1 MSYSIF
7 FYFCNDKKK
16 MNAASFISKRIFSL
30 SKENLSSTVMRIAVT
45 SVALGIAIMLISIA
59 VVVGFKNQIKDKV
72 VGFVA
77 PIHIQALNQNESI
90 EETPF
95 IFDSVLNA
103 RLDKPFI
110 TEIHPT
116 ANKAGII
123 KTDEEIQAVVL
134 KGVDHDYNWSYI
146 GSYLV
151 DGEIPQYAE
160 NQRSNDVVI
169 SNIIA
174 HKMQLNVGDPVRIWF
189 VDQDLKARG
198 RKFSVKGIYETGL
211 QECDE
216 RYVYCDLDQIR
227 KLNGWNNN
235 EIGHLEIWVDDEKQ
249 INDYNEQIY
258 YSIPTHLVSYS
269 AMETYPQ
276 IFDWLEL
283 QDMNVVIIIVLM
295 LLVAG
300 ITIISMLLIIIL
312 ERTSTIGL
320 LKSMGASNGLIRS
333 IFLKRSCR
341 ILLIGMAIGN
351 VVGIGLCLIQKYTNL
366 ITLSPESYYL
376 SAVPIELNIWNILAL
391 NVGTMILWVL
401 MLLLPTM
408 LINNIR
414 PSKSIR
420 FE

>member
-1 MSYSIF
+1 
-7 FYFCNDKKK
+7 

-30 SKENLSSTVMRIAVT
+30 SKDNLSSTVMRIAVA

-95 IFDSVLNA
+95 IYDSVLNV
-103 RLDKPFI
+103 RLNKPFI
-110 TEIHPT
+110 TEMHKT

-123 KTDEEIQAVVL
+123 KTDDEILAVVL
-134 KGVDHDYNWSYI
+134 KGVDADYNWSYI
-146 GSYLV
+146 NSYLV
-151 DGEIPQYAE
+151 DGIIPQYVDNE
-160 NQRSNDVVI
+160 RSNDVVI
-169 SNIIA
+169 SKIISQ
-174 HKMQLNVGDPVRIWF
+174 KMNLNVGDPARIWF
-189 VDQDLKARG
+189 VDKDMKARG
-198 RKFSVKGIYETGL
+198 RKFNVVGIYETGL
-211 QECDE
+211 QECDD
-216 RYVYCDLDQIR
+216 RFLYCDLNQIR
-227 KLNGWNNN
+227 KLNGWDNG
-235 EIGHLEIWVDDEKQ
+235 EIGHLEIWVDNQ
-249 INDYNEQIY
+249 TLINDYNEKIY
-258 YSIPTHLVSYS
+258 YSIPTNLVSYT
-269 AMETYPQ
+269 AMETYPH

-283 QDMNVVIIIVLM
+283 QDMNVVIIIALM

-320 LKSMGASNGLIRS
+320 LKAMGASNGLIRS

-341 ILLIGMAIGN
+341 ILLIGMVIGN
-351 VVGIGLCLIQKYTNL
+351 VIGLGLCLIQQYTNV

-376 SAVPIELNIWNILAL
+376 SAVPIELNPWHILML
-391 NVGTMILWVL
+391 NVGTFVLWVL

-408 LINNIR
+408 LINNVR

>member
-1 MSYSIF
+1 
-7 FYFCNDKKK
+7 

-30 SKENLSSTVMRIAVT
+30 SKDNLSSTVMRIAVA

-95 IFDSVLNA
+95 IYDSVLNA
-103 RLDKPFI
+103 RLNKPFI
-110 TEIHPT
+110 TEMHKT

-123 KTDEEIQAVVL
+123 KTDDEILAVVL
-134 KGVDHDYNWSYI
+134 KGVDADYNWSYI
-146 GSYLV
+146 NSYLV
-151 DGEIPQYAE
+151 DGIIPQYVDNE
-160 NQRSNDVVI
+160 RSNDVVI
-169 SNIIA
+169 SKIISQ
-174 HKMQLNVGDPVRIWF
+174 KMNLNVGDPVRIWF
-189 VDQDLKARG
+189 VDKDMKARG
-198 RKFSVKGIYETGL
+198 RKFNVVGIYETGL
-211 QECDE
+211 QECDD
-216 RYVYCDLDQIR
+216 RFLYCDLNQIR
-227 KLNGWNNN
+227 KLNGWDNG
-235 EIGHLEIWVDDEKQ
+235 EIGHLEIWVDNQ
-249 INDYNEQIY
+249 TLINDYNEKIY
-258 YSIPTHLVSYS
+258 YSIPTNLVSYT
-269 AMETYPQ
+269 AMETYPH

-283 QDMNVVIIIVLM
+283 QDMNVVIIIALM

-320 LKSMGASNGLIRS
+320 LKAMGASNGLIRS

-341 ILLIGMAIGN
+341 ILLIGMVIGN
-351 VVGIGLCLIQKYTNL
+351 VIGLGLCLIQQYTNV

-376 SAVPIELNIWNILAL
+376 SAVPIELNPWHILML
-391 NVGTMILWVL
+391 NVGTFVLWVL

-408 LINNIR
+408 LINNVR

>member
-1 MSYSIF
+1 
-7 FYFCNDKKK
+7 
-16 MNAASFISKRIFSL
+16 MNAATFISKRIFSL
-30 SKENLSSTVMRIAVT
+30 SKENLSSTVMRIAVA
-45 SVALGIAIMLISIA
+45 SVALGIAIMLISMA
-59 VVVGFKNQIKDKV
+59 VVIGFKNQIKDKV
-72 VGFVA
+72 IGFVA
-77 PIHIQALNQNESI
+77 PIHVQALNQNESI

-95 IFDSVLNA
+95 LFDSVLDA
-103 RLDKPFI
+103 RLDKSFI
-110 TEIHPT
+110 TEIHKT

-134 KGVDHDYNWSYI
+134 KGVDNNYNWSYI
-146 GSYLV
+146 KSNLL
-151 DGEIPQYAE
+151 DGDIPQYIE
-160 NQRSNDVVI
+160 NERSNDIII

-174 HKMQLNVGDPVRIWF
+174 HKMSLGVGDDVRIWF
-189 VDQDLKARG
+189 VDHDLKARG
-198 RKFSVKGIYETGL
+198 RKFIVKGIYETGL

-216 RYVYCDLDQIR
+216 RYVYCDLNQIR
-227 KLNGWNNN
+227 RLNGWNNG
-235 EIGHLEIWVDDEKQ
+235 EIGRLEIWVDKEASIDE
-249 INDYNEQIY
+249 YNQTIY
-258 YSIPTHLVSYS
+258 YSIPTDLVSYS
-269 AMETYPQ
+269 AMESYPQ

-283 QDMNVVIIIVLM
+283 QDMNVLIIIVLM

-320 LKSMGASNGLIRS
+320 LKAMGASNGLVRS
-333 IFLKRSCR
+333 IFMKRSCR
-341 ILLIGMAIGN
+341 ILLIGVAIGN
-351 VVGIGLCLIQKYTNL
+351 IIGLALCLIQKYTNV

-376 SAVPIELNIWNILAL
+376 SAVPIELDIWNILAL
-391 NVGTMILWVL
+391 NIGTMILWVL

>member
-1 MSYSIF
+1 
-7 FYFCNDKKK
+7 

-45 SVALGIAIMLISIA
+45 SVALGIAIMLISTA

-72 VGFVA
+72 IGFVA

-90 EETPF
+90 EETPL
-95 IFDSVLNA
+95 ILDSVLLA
-103 RLDKPFI
+103 RLNKPFI
-110 TEIHPT
+110 TEMHPT

-134 KGVDHDYNWSYI
+134 KGVDFNYNWNYI
-146 GSYLV
+146 NKYLISG
-151 DGEIPQYAE
+151 DTPQYIE
-160 NQRSNDVVI
+160 NERSNDVVI

-174 HKMQLNVGDPVRIWF
+174 HKMNLNTGDPVRIWF
-189 VDQDLKARG
+189 VDKDMKARG
-198 RKFSVKGIYETGL
+198 RKFNVIGIYETGL

-216 RYVYCDLDQIR
+216 RYVYCDLEQIR
-227 KLNGWNNN
+227 KLNGWENN
-235 EIGHLEIWVDDEKQ
+235 EIGHLEIWVDNQKYLQ
-249 INDYNEQIY
+249 DYNQQIY
-258 YSIPTHLVSYS
+258 YSIPTALVSYT

-320 LKSMGASNGLIRS
+320 LKAMGASNGLIRS

-351 VVGIGLCLIQKYTNL
+351 VIGIGLCLIQKFTNL
-366 ITLSPESYYL
+366 ISLSPESYYL
-376 SAVPIELNIWNILAL
+376 SAVPIELNIWHILAL
-391 NVGTMILWVL
+391 NAGTMILWVQ
-401 MLLLPTM
+401 MMLLPTM

>member
-1 MSYSIF
+1 
-7 FYFCNDKKK
+7 
-16 MNAASFISKRIFSL
+16 MNASTFISKRIFSL

-95 IFDSVLNA
+95 VFDSVLINC
-103 RLDKPFI
+103 LDMPFI
-110 TEIHPT
+110 TEMHKT

-123 KTDEEIQAVVL
+123 KTDDEIQAVVL
-134 KGVDHDYNWSYI
+134 KGVDFNYNWKYI
-146 GSYLV
+146 DSYLV
-151 DGEIPQYAE
+151 GGDIPQYAE
-160 NQRSNDVVI
+160 NERSNDVVV

-174 HKMQLNVGDPVRIWF
+174 HKMNLKVGDPVRIWF
-189 VDQDLKARG
+189 VDQDMKARG
-198 RKFSVKGIYETGL
+198 RKFNVKGVYETGL

-216 RYVYCDLDQIR
+216 RYVYCDLNQIR
-227 KLNGWNNN
+227 RLNGWDNG
-235 EIGHLEIWVDDEKQ
+235 EIGHLEIWVDDVKNIE
-249 INDYNEQIY
+249 DYNRKIY
-258 YSIPTHLVSYS
+258 FGIPTKLVSYS
-269 AMETYPQ
+269 AMDSYPQ

-320 LKSMGASNGLIRS
+320 LKAMGASNALIRS

-351 VVGIGLCLIQKYTNL
+351 VLGIGLCLIQKFTN
-366 ITLSPESYYL
+366 IIALSPESYYL
-376 SAVPIELNIWNILAL
+376 SAVPIELNIWHILAL

-408 LINNIR
+408 LINNVR

>member
-1 MSYSIF
+1 
-7 FYFCNDKKK
+7 
-16 MNAASFISKRIFSL
+16 MNAATFISKRIFSL
-30 SKENLSSTVMRIAVT
+30 SKDNLSSTVMRIAVT

-72 VGFVA
+72 IGFVA

-95 IFDSVLNA
+95 LYDSVLNA

-110 TEIHPT
+110 TEMHRT
-116 ANKAGII
+116 ADKAGII

-134 KGVDHDYNWSYI
+134 KGVDYDYNWSYI
-146 GSYLV
+146 GSHIV
-151 DGEIPQYAE
+151 QGTIPQYVE
-160 NQRSNDVVI
+160 NERSNDVVI

-174 HKMQLNVGDPVRIWF
+174 HKMKLHVGDPVRIWF
-189 VDQDLKARG
+189 VDPEMKARG
-198 RKFSVKGIYETGL
+198 RKFNVVGIYETGL

-216 RYVYCDLDQIR
+216 RYLYCDLNQIR
-227 KLNGWNNN
+227 RLNGWDNG
-235 EIGHLEIWVDDEKQ
+235 EIGHLEIWIDNQELID
-249 INDYNEQIY
+249 DYNNQIY
-258 YSIPTHLVSYS
+258 YSIPTNLVSYT
-269 AMETYPQ
+269 AMESYPN

-283 QDMNVVIIIVLM
+283 QDMNVVIIIALM

-320 LKSMGASNGLIRS
+320 LKAMGASNGLIRS

-341 ILLIGMAIGN
+341 ILLIGMIIGN
-351 VVGIGLCLIQKYTNL
+351 IIGIGLCLVQQHFNI
-366 ITLSPESYYL
+366 ISLSPESYYL
-376 SAVPIELNIWNILAL
+376 SAVPIELNIWYILAL
-391 NVGTMILWVL
+391 NVGTLILWIL

-408 LINNIR
+408 LINNVR

>member
-1 MSYSIF
+1 
-7 FYFCNDKKK
+7 
-16 MNAASFISKRIFSL
+16 MNAATFISKRIFSL

-59 VVVGFKNQIKDKV
+59 VVIGFKNQIKDKV

-95 IFDSVLNA
+95 LFDSVLNA

-110 TEIHPT
+110 TEMHKT

-123 KTDEEIQAVVL
+123 KTDDEIQAVVL
-134 KGVDHDYNWSYI
+134 KGVDSDYNWNYI
-146 GSYLV
+146 GSYLI
-151 DGEIPQYAE
+151 DGEIPQYIE
-160 NQRSNDVVI
+160 NERSNDVLI

-174 HKMQLNVGDPVRIWF
+174 SKMNLNVGDPVRIWF

-198 RKFSVKGIYETGL
+198 RKFNVIGVYETGL

-216 RYVYCDLDQIR
+216 RYVYCDLNQIR
-227 KLNGWNNN
+227 RLNGWNNG
-235 EIGHLEIWVDDEKQ
+235 EVGHLEIWIDNEKN
-249 INDYNEQIY
+249 IDDYNEQIY
-258 YSIPTHLVSYS
+258 YSIPTHLVSYT

-351 VVGIGLCLIQKYTNL
+351 VIGIGLCLIQKYTNL

-391 NVGTMILWVL
+391 NIGTLILWIL

-408 LINNIR
+408 LINNVR

>member
-1 MSYSIF
+1 
-7 FYFCNDKKK
+7 
-16 MNAASFISKRIFSL
+16 MNAATFISKRIFSL

-59 VVVGFKNQIKDKV
+59 VVIGFKNQIKDKV
-72 VGFVA
+72 IGFVA

-95 IFDSVLNA
+95 LFDSVLNA
-103 RLDKPFI
+103 RLSKPFI
-110 TEIHPT
+110 TEMHKT

-123 KTDEEIQAVVL
+123 KTDDEIQAVVL
-134 KGVDHDYNWSYI
+134 KGVDSDYNWNYI
-146 GSYLV
+146 GSYLI
-151 DGEIPQYAE
+151 DGEIPQYVE
-160 NQRSNDVVI
+160 NERSNDVLI

-174 HKMQLNVGDPVRIWF
+174 SKMNLNVGDPVRIWF

-198 RKFSVKGIYETGL
+198 RKFNVIGVYETGL

-216 RYVYCDLDQIR
+216 RYVYCELNQIR
-227 KLNGWNNN
+227 RLNGWNNG
-235 EIGHLEIWVDDEKQ
+235 EVGHLEIWIDNEKN
-249 INDYNEQIY
+249 IDDYNEQIY
-258 YSIPTHLVSYS
+258 YSIPTHLVSYT

-283 QDMNVVIIIVLM
+283 QDMNVIIIIVLM

-320 LKSMGASNGLIRS
+320 LKAMGASNGLIRS

-351 VVGIGLCLIQKYTNL
+351 VIGIGLCLIQKYTNL

-391 NVGTMILWVL
+391 NIGTLILWIL

>member
-1 MSYSIF
+1 
-7 FYFCNDKKK
+7 

-30 SKENLSSTVMRIAVT
+30 SKDNLSSTVMRIAVT

-72 VGFVA
+72 IGFVA

-95 IFDSVLNA
+95 TYDSVLNA
-103 RLDKPFI
+103 RLNKPFI
-110 TEIHPT
+110 TEMHKT

-123 KTDEEIQAVVL
+123 KTDDEILAVVL
-134 KGVDHDYNWSYI
+134 KGVDADYNWSYI
-146 GSYLV
+146 NSYLV
-151 DGEIPQYAE
+151 DGITPQYIDNE
-160 NQRSNDVVI
+160 RSNDVVI
-169 SNIIA
+169 SKIISQ
-174 HKMQLNVGDPVRIWF
+174 KMNLNVGDPVRIWF
-189 VDQDLKARG
+189 VDNDMKARG
-198 RKFSVKGIYETGL
+198 RKFNVVGVYETGL
-211 QECDE
+211 QECDD
-216 RYVYCDLDQIR
+216 RFLYCDLNQIR
-227 KLNGWNNN
+227 KLNGWDNG
-235 EIGHLEIWVDDEKQ
+235 EIGHLEIWVDNQEL

-258 YSIPTHLVSYS
+258 FSIPTNLVSYT
-269 AMETYPQ
+269 AMETYPH

-283 QDMNVVIIIVLM
+283 QDMNVVIIIALM

-320 LKSMGASNGLIRS
+320 LKAMGASNGLIRS

-341 ILLIGMAIGN
+341 ILLIGMIIGN
-351 VVGIGLCLIQKYTNL
+351 VIGLGLCLIQSHYN
-366 ITLSPESYYL
+366 IISLSPESYYL
-376 SAVPIELNIWNILAL
+376 SAVPIELNPWHILML
-391 NVGTMILWVL
+391 NVGTFVLWVL

-408 LINNIR
+408 LINNVR